1 MEDLKASE
9 KLRTFSGES
18 PDLRKKPIHLGK
30 EAEQVICK
38 YNDYLMSTGNT
49 DLEWEKQSL
58 HSFEL
63 PYSQVT
69 NFELDYVNLVY
80 VLYCYKNGQQMCRF
94 NFPQEF
100 CNATYLRYEKI
111 KLRNND
117 CDCRPITV
125 SNKMILVLIGISNYT
140 C

>member
-1 MEDLKASE
+1 
-9 KLRTFSGES
+9 
-18 PDLRKKPIHLGK
+18 
-30 EAEQVICK
+30 
-38 YNDYLMSTGNT
+38 MSTGNT

-111 KLRNND
+111 KLRDND

-125 SNKMILVLIGISNYT
+125 SNKMILVLVASATTLAKLSCNFRIATGNRSSSLH
-140 C
+140 